1 MVHWESCYR
10 LSDRCDICHRRT
22 VFLKRFISLLSP
34 LLLNIES
41 FDQNYFSPE
50 RTADTVTS
58 TVESSISAVSG
69 WKFFA
74 DENHWKNGF
83 WEQKLA
89 ALGDLKQSDF
99 SPESLEKLNQQILST
114 LDAAGKRFTAQ
125 FEISKAQ
132 SFNTLGLRDT
142 FNFAEVKNFDV
153 YNRNFQEFQSN
164 LKAASETAI
173 SVTDNIVKTGGKAA
187 VELNKMKDS
196 SVQLL
201 TEELKSNDFI

>member
-1 MVHWESCYR
+1 M
-10 LSDRCDICHRRT
+10 T
-22 VFLKRFISLLSP
+22 
-34 LLLNIES
+34 N
-41 FDQNYFSPE
+41 
-50 RTADTVTS
+50 
-58 TVESSISAVSG
+58 TVESSLSAVSG
-69 WKFFA
+69 WKFFS
-74 DENHWKNGF
+74 DENHWKNGY
-83 WEQKLA
+83 WEQKLV

-99 SPESLEKLNQQILST
+99 SPESLDKLNQQILST

-125 FEISKAQ
+125 YESSKAQ
-132 SFNTLGLRDT
+132 SFSTLGLKDS

-164 LKAASETAI
+164 LKAASETAV

-187 VELNKMKDS
+187 VELNKLKDS